1 MLATV
6 ASEVSGPA
14 QLTPQP
20 NILSVATEG
29 EDTFRTMSTT
39 AVLEK
44 EVHTLDEATVRFCG
58 DSGDGM
64 QLAGTQFTNTSALM
78 GNDIATFPDF
88 PAEIRAPQGT
98 LAGVSGFQVHFSS
111 TDIYTPGDTVD
122 ALVAMNPAALAT
134 NIGDLRTGGILIV
147 NSDAFEAKGLDQAG
161 YDTNPLEDGTL
172 KSYRLHKVGMTKLTR
187 AAVEGLDM
195 SQKEKDRCRNFFA
208 MGLVF
213 WLYDRPL
220 EPTLRYIEDKFG
232 KKPEIAQANTA
243 ALKAGY
249 HYGETVEA
257 INTQFHVP
265 KAKLPPGKYTSIVG
279 NTALA
284 YGLMTAARLS
294 NKRLFL
300 GAYPITPASSIL
312 EELARHKNFDVLT
325 FQAEDEIAA
334 MTATIGA
341 AFAGAMAVTASS
353 GPGIALKGEGIG
365 LAIMTE
371 LPMVV
376 INVQRGG
383 PSTGLPTKT
392 EQADLFQA
400 IFGRNGE
407 CPMPVIAAC
416 SPADCFD
423 VAQEAWRIAVRYM
436 VPVMLL
442 TDGYIANGSEPW
454 RIPKYADLKKIEITH
469 PGPPSNGDHFLPYRR
484 DERLARP
491 WALPGTPG
499 LEHRIGG
506 LEKQDITGNVSYDP
520 SNHQHMVNLRAEKV
534 ARVANDIPPQKL
546 DGPPSGDL
554 LVLSWGGTYGACA
567 TAVHNVQ
574 AKGKAVTHC
583 HLRWV
588 NPLPKDLGDIMKR
601 FKKVLIPELNL
612 GQLRTIIRANYLV
625 DAIGLNKVQGK
636 PFSVAEVA
644 NKMETVLRGDT
655 SSTEAAPEMT
665 DLEAPPKA
673 ILEKVAHGG

>member
-1 MLATV
+1 MLATD
-6 ASEVSGPA
+6 
-14 QLTPQP
+14 
-20 NILSVATEG
+20 LSPFRAGSTYLKTFSAATED
-29 EDTFRTMSTT
+29 EDSFHTMATT
-39 AVLEK
+39 AALEK
-44 EVHTLDEATVRFCG
+44 QVRTLDEATVRFCG

-111 TDIYTPGDTVD
+111 KDIYTPGDTVD

-134 NIGDLRTGGILIV
+134 NLSDLRAGGILIV
-147 NSDAFEAKGLDQAG
+147 NSDAFEPKGLDQAG
-161 YDTNPLEDGTL
+161 YETNPLEDGTL
-172 KSYRLHKVGMTKLTR
+172 KSYRLHPVSMTKLTR
-187 AAVEGLDM
+187 AAVEGLEL

-220 EPTLRYIEDKFG
+220 EPTLNYINDKFG
-232 KKPEIAQANTA
+232 KKPEIAQANTM

-265 KAKLPPGKYTSIVG
+265 KAKLAPGKYTSIVG
-279 NTALA
+279 NTAIA

-294 NKRLFL
+294 DKRLFL

-334 MTATIGA
+334 MAATVGA

-353 GPGIALKGEGIG
+353 GPGIALKGEAIG
-365 LAIMTE
+365 LAVMTE

-376 INVQRGG
+376 VNVQRGG

-392 EQADLFQA
+392 EQADLYQA

-407 CPMPVIAAC
+407 CPMPVLAAS

-423 VAQEAWRIAVRYM
+423 VAQEAWRIALRYM
-436 VPVMLL
+436 TPVMLL

-454 RIPKYADLKKIEITH
+454 RIPSYADLKKIPVTH
-469 PGPPSNGDHFLPYRR
+469 PTAGTNGEKFLPYKR

-491 WALPGTPG
+491 WAIPGTPG

-520 SNHQHMVNLRAEKV
+520 ANHQHMINLRAEKV
-534 ARVANDIPPQKL
+534 ERVTGDIPPQKL
-546 DGPPSGDL
+546 DGPATGDL
-554 LVLSWGGTYGACA
+554 LVLSWGGTFGACA
-567 TAVHNVQ
+567 TAVHNLQ
-574 AKGKAVTHC
+574 AQGKSVTHC
-583 HLRWV
+583 HLRWL
-588 NPLPKDLGDIMKR
+588 NPLPKDLGDILKR

-612 GQLRTIIRANYLV
+612 GQLRTIIRAKYLI

-636 PFSVAEVA
+636 PFSVGEVVE
-644 NKMETVLRGDT
+644 KIESLLHGDT
-655 SSTEAAPEMT
+655 QDS
-665 DLEAPPKA
+665 EAPPEPLDFKAPTKA

>member
-1 MLATV
+1 MAT
-6 ASEVSGPA
+6 A
-14 QLTPQP
+14 
-20 NILSVATEG
+20 
-29 EDTFRTMSTT
+29 
-39 AVLEK
+39 
-44 EVHTLDEATVRFCG
+44 TLDKQVRTLEEATVRFCG

-64 QLAGTQFTNTSALM
+64 QLAGSQFTNTSALV

-111 TDIYTPGDTVD
+111 KDIFTPGDTVD

-134 NIGDLRTGGILIV
+134 NLSDLRAGGILIV
-147 NSDAFEAKGLDQAG
+147 NSDAFEPKGLDQAG
-161 YDTNPLEDGTL
+161 YETNPLEDGTL
-172 KSYRLHKVGMTKLTR
+172 KSYRLHTVAMTKLTR
-187 AAVEGLDM
+187 AAVEGLALT

-220 EPTLRYIEDKFG
+220 EPTLRYIDEKFG
-232 KKPEIAQANTA
+232 KKPEIAQANAA

-265 KAKLPPGKYTSIVG
+265 KAKLPPGTYTSVMG

-294 NKRLFL
+294 GKRLFL

-312 EELARHKNFDVLT
+312 EELAKHKNFDVLT

-365 LAIMTE
+365 LAIITE

-376 INVQRGG
+376 VNVQRGG

-400 IFGRNGE
+400 VFGRNGE
-407 CPMPVIAAC
+407 CPMPVVAAC
-416 SPADCFD
+416 SPGDCFD
-423 VAQEAWRIAVRYM
+423 VAQEAWRLAVRYM
-436 VPVMLL
+436 TPVMLL

-454 RIPKYADLKKIEITH
+454 RIPKFSDLPRIAVKH
-469 PGPPSNGDHFLPYRR
+469 PGARENGQAFLPYQR

-491 WALPGTPG
+491 WALPGTVG

-520 SNHQHMVNLRAEKV
+520 ANHQHMVNTRAQKV
-534 ARVANDIPPQKL
+534 ANIANDIPPQKL
-546 DGPPSGDL
+546 DGPPSGDV

-567 TAVHNVQ
+567 TATHVVQ

-583 HLRWV
+583 HLRYL
-588 NPLPKDLGDIMKR
+588 NPLPKELGDIMKR

-612 GQLRTIIRANYLV
+612 GQLRTIIRANYLI

-644 NKMETVLRGDT
+644 DKIESLLRGET
-655 SSTEAAPEMT
+655 TPTQVAPEFPSQ
-665 DLEAPPKA
+665 EATPKA
-673 ILEKVAHGG
+673 AREMAAQGG